1 MLIKQ
6 EWLYQNEVNYS
17 LVSICNC
24 KWLILGEK
32 EFIVSLTV
40 QTSNSVREIIMWQ
53 YTCMDRH
60 EWTKFVT
67 S

>member
-1 MLIKQ
+1 MIIKQ
-6 EWLYQNEVNYS
+6 ERLYQNKVNYS
-17 LVSICNC
+17 LVSTCNR

-40 QTSNSVREIIMWQ
+40 QISNSVREIIMWQ

-60 EWTKFVT
+60 EWTKFVA